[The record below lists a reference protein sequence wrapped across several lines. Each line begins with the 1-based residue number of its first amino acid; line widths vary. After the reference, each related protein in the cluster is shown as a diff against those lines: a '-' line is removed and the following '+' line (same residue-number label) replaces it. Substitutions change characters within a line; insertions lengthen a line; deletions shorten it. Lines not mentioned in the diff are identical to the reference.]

1 MLVRGLNDRGLSLTC
16 MLLLLLHN
24 GGMVYA
30 VTCDTGTKQI
40 GDKCQCSADV
50 VDGKV
55 YIAGIL
61 DTAVSTGYGSE
72 MKKHFEMTA
81 QLINDH
87 SDGFWDNILAGTE
100 LKVTTANSGC
110 DSALAGPAYW
120 DKRRNWG
127 QPLHGVVGGR
137 CSGASMAI
145 ARIAALEQVLQIAP
159 SATSSKLNDRVEFPY
174 FYRTAAPDDS
184 TGEIGALVSML
195 RHFGW
200 DRVTILVSPST
211 LLPPTGIPPGRMM
224 RCSTC
229 GSLRPTGWD
238 LGRACAQGGGAFPVA
253 GYCSVDDGS
262 QIVPGRFGTPCK
274 LASAYLVILQG
285 VGTWGLAAHGH
296 RLGKQRVN
304 RVQRPVGRES

>member
-1 MLVRGLNDRGLSLTC
+1 MPATSQRTVSGPVVVPPLRGVRFPYLPSMLVRGLNDRGLSLTG
-16 MLLLLLHN
+16 MLLLLLLHN

-30 VTCDTGTKQI
+30 VTCDAGTKQI

-61 DTAVSTGYGSE
+61 DTELSTGYGSE
-72 MKKHFEMTA
+72 MEKHFEMTA

-174 FYRTAAPDDS
+174 FYRTTAPDDS

-211 LLPPTGIPPGRMM
+211 LYPLPAFPLAPGRMM

-229 GSLRPTGWD
+229 GSLRPTG
-238 LGRACAQGGGAFPVA
+238 
-253 GYCSVDDGS
+253 
-262 QIVPGRFGTPCK
+262 
-274 LASAYLVILQG
+274 
-285 VGTWGLAAHGH
+285 
-296 RLGKQRVN
+296 
-304 RVQRPVGRES
+304 

>member
-1 MLVRGLNDRGLSLTC
+1 MLVAPHGRRPYESSGLSLAC
-16 MLLLLLHN
+16 MLLLLLLNIGEVVH
-24 GGMVYA
+24 A
-30 VTCDTGTKQI
+30 VTCKHD
-40 GDKCQCSADV
+40 DV

-61 DTAVSTGYGSE
+61 DTELSTGYGSE
-72 MKKHFEMTA
+72 MEKHFEMTA

-253 GYCSVDDGS
+253 GYCRVDDGS
-262 QIVPGRFGTPCK
+262 QIVPAGRFGTPVS
-274 LASAYLVILQG
+274 L
-285 VGTWGLAAHGH
+285 
-296 RLGKQRVN
+296 RVHTL
-304 RVQRPVGRES
+304 